1 MSRHQKRTICIQL
14 VMELELESGYLTTL
28 YSCDDCQ
35 RHVMW
40 EISYL
45 YSYLPCCLILLL
57 RETRIVIGTVHCV
70 SVGCQV
76 KLEIAVDTTPS
87 PVLCQMPFLS
97 QRSQF
102 TWVWDWCR
110 VLLYT
115 HPVTYWNPCGLSV
128 LSVNFCCCRVEC
140 CPVIYDS
147 VNKTSSP
154 LN

>member
-1 MSRHQKRTICIQL
+1 VGDLISLFLLAMLPDFVVAGDKNCHWHRPLRFSRVPSQVRN
-14 VMELELESGYLTTL
+14 
-28 YSCDDCQ
+28 SC
-35 RHVMW
+35 RHNP
-40 EISYL
+40 
-45 YSYLPCCLILLL
+45 LP
-57 RETRIVIGTVHCV
+57 
-70 SVGCQV
+70 S
-76 KLEIAVDTTPS
+76 P